1 MGNAPD
7 PLFLCKKGG
16 EDRQLLLEQAL
27 GPAADRADRPAESGA
42 DPEGQ
47 PLEGV
52 R

>member
-1 MGNAPD
+1 MGNTPE
-7 PLFLCKKGG
+7 PRFLGKKGV

-27 GPAADRADRPAESGA
+27 GPAANRADGSAESGA
-42 DPEGQ
+42 DSEGQ